1 MDLSNGHKKNLY
13 WSGKAGSP
21 EVKWVHFA
29 LSGSQSEGRI
39 LLRLPAPG
47 ASHTVISRKVVKK
60 SACDNAERYCG
71 WF

>member
-1 MDLSNGHKKNLY
+1 M
-13 WSGKAGSP
+13 
-21 EVKWVHFA
+21 KWVHFA

-60 SACDNAERYCG
+60 SARDNLERYCG
-71 WF
+71 LL